1 MILKN
6 ITKMVSVLY
15 QSRKIERIIIIIIK
29 DKIKRDEGQL
39 IKF

>member
-6 ITKMVSVLY
+6 ITKMVNVLN
-15 QSRKIERIIIIIIK
+15 QSRKIERIIIIIK